1 MPRLSLQ
8 LGDITQVEA
17 DAIATS
23 CSQDLV
29 TGGPVHAAVHR
40 AAGAALKEACRG
52 LAPCPPG
59 EARLTPGF
67 ALRARH
73 VLHVVLPL
81 WQGGDQDEMG
91 LLADGYRS
99 ALALAEAHGLKHVAF
114 PSLGAGL
121 QPQYPL
127 EAAARVA
134 LHTIQGFLDRNPL
147 PERITVV
154 CFDPPTFQ
162 AYQKELRAMLP

>member
-8 LGDITQVEA
+8 LGDITMVDAE
-17 DAIATS
+17 AIATS
-23 CSQDLV
+23 CSEDLV
-29 TGGPVHAAVHR
+29 TGGPVHAAVHK
-40 AAGAALKEACRG
+40 AAGPALMEACRTLG
-52 LAPCPPG
+52 SCPPG
-59 EARLTPGF
+59 QARLTPGF

-99 ALALAEAHGLKHVAF
+99 ALALAEEKGLGSVAF
-114 PSLGAGL
+114 PSMGAGL

-134 LHTIQGFLDRNPL
+134 LHTVQGFLDRHTV
-147 PERITVV
+147 PERVILV

>member
-8 LGDITQVEA
+8 LGDITSVNV

-23 CSQDLV
+23 CSEDLV

-40 AAGAALKEACRG
+40 AAGPALKEACRA

-59 EARLTPGF
+59 QARLTPGF
-67 ALRARH
+67 TLQARH
-73 VLHVVLPL
+73 VLHVVLPT
-81 WQGGDQDEMG
+81 WQGGEEDEMG

-99 ALALAEAHGLKHVAF
+99 ALALAEAHGLRSLAF

-127 EAAARVA
+127 ESAARVA
-134 LHTIQGFLDRNPL
+134 LHTIQGYLDRNAL
-147 PERITVV
+147 PEKVIVV